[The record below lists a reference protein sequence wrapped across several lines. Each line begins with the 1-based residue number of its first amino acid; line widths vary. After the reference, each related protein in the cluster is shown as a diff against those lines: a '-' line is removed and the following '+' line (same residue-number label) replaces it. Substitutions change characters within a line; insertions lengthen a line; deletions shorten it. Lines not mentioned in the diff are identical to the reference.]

1 MMEKERSYKKLLE
14 YGKARL
20 QESEIEEYALDAWL
34 LLEYVFQI
42 SRTWYFVHEDEMADM
57 EKAEQYVEYIG
68 QRSRHVPLQQLTGEA
83 YFYGMRFYVNENVL
97 IPRQDTEVLVE
108 EVLKLSRTVFSEE
121 RRKALNIL
129 DVCTG
134 SGCILLSLL
143 SNLENATG
151 TGVDLSEKALKV
163 AETNGEN
170 LGIPARW
177 VHSNLFDKVQG
188 IYDMIISN
196 PPYIKTSVI
205 EELMDEV
212 KFHEPKMA
220 LDGREDGLYFYREII
235 REAEQYL
242 KEGGILAFEI
252 GYDQGEAVSQLME
265 KQGYSQVQVIQD
277 LAGLDRCVTGIRK

>member
-1 MMEKERSYKKLLE
+1 
-14 YGKARL
+14 
-20 QESEIEEYALDAWL
+20 
-34 LLEYVFQI
+34 
-42 SRTWYFVHEDEMADM
+42 
-57 EKAEQYVEYIG
+57 
-68 QRSRHVPLQQLTGEA
+68 
-83 YFYGMRFYVNENVL
+83 MRFYVNENVL
-97 IPRQDTEVLVE
+97 IPRQDTEILVE

-163 AETNGEN
+163 AETNREN

-188 IYDMIISN
+188 TYDMIISN

-220 LDGREDGLYFYREII
+220 LDGKEDGLYFYREII